1 MHCMLS
7 VDYIAVHNADFA
19 MSEIE
24 RFSALVGDIYDA
36 SLDPALWPA
45 VFEKACSFIGGST
58 ASLVSHNTVY
68 KTADFYFSSTIDPQY
83 RQLYFD
89 KYFRINPIFPTVI
102 FFDVEETHWVPD
114 ILPREEF
121 CRTRFFQEFL
131 LPQGYMDGLFAN
143 MDKSATGCALFTV
156 FFRMSDGFVDDEMR
170 RRFALVVPHVRRALL
185 IGKVIDLKQV
195 EAAALADSLD
205 TLASA
210 MFLVDGTGR
219 IVHANAS
226 GHLMVAEANA
236 VRAPN
241 GRLGA
246 TDPAADQALLDSFTA
261 SGGGDVKLG
270 RRGIAVPLR
279 SRDGERYVANV
290 LPLTSGARRR
300 AGVSYAAV
308 ATVFIHKAA
317 LDLPSPPEAVAR
329 EFRLTPAEL
338 RVLFAVIEVGG
349 VADVAA
355 VLGLSGATVKTHL
368 QRLFQKTG
376 SARQAD
382 LVKLVAGY
390 SNALVG

>member
-1 MHCMLS
+1 MP
-7 VDYIAVHNADFA
+7 
-19 MSEIE
+19 EIE
-24 RFSALVGDIYDA
+24 VFSALVGDVYDA

-45 VFEKACSFIGGST
+45 VFEKTCAFIGGS
-58 ASLVSHNTVY
+58 AANLISHSAVGNPP
-68 KTADFYFSSTIDPQY
+68 DFYFAANQDPHY
-83 RQLYFD
+83 TQLYFD
-89 KYFRINPIFPTVI
+89 KYFRINPVFPTVV

-114 ILPREEF
+114 VLPRDEF

-131 LPQGYMDGLFAN
+131 LPQGYMDGLFASLE
-143 MDKSATGCALFTV
+143 KSATSCALFTV
-156 FFRMSDGFVDDEMR
+156 FRRLSDGFVDDEMR

-185 IGKVIDLKQV
+185 IGKVIDLKKV

-219 IVHANAS
+219 IVHANVS
-226 GHLMVAEANA
+226 GHIMVAEANV

-246 TDPAADQALLDSFTA
+246 TDPVAGQALLDSFTA
-261 SGGGDVKLG
+261 CGGSDVTLG

-279 SRDGERYVANV
+279 ARNGERYVANV

-317 LDLPSPPEAVAR
+317 LNLPSPPEAVAQ

-349 VADVAA
+349 VADVAQ
-355 VLGLSGATVKTHL
+355 VLGLSEATVKTHL

-376 SARQAD
+376 TARQAD

>member
-1 MHCMLS
+1 
-7 VDYIAVHNADFA
+7 
-19 MSEIE
+19 
-24 RFSALVGDIYDA
+24 
-36 SLDPALWPA
+36 
-45 VFEKACSFIGGST
+45 
-58 ASLVSHNTVY
+58 
-68 KTADFYFSSTIDPQY
+68 
-83 RQLYFD
+83 
-89 KYFRINPIFPTVI
+89 
-102 FFDVEETHWVPD
+102 
-114 ILPREEF
+114 
-121 CRTRFFQEFL
+121 
-131 LPQGYMDGLFAN
+131 MDGLFASLE
-143 MDKSATGCALFTV
+143 KSATGCALFTV
-156 FFRMSDGFVDDEMR
+156 FRRMSDGFVDDEMR

-185 IGKVIDLKQV
+185 IGKVIDLKTV

-205 TLASA
+205 TLTSA

-226 GHLMVAEANA
+226 GHVMVANANV

-261 SGGGDVKLG
+261 SGGGDAMLG

-279 SRDGERYVANV
+279 ARNGERYVANV

-317 LDLPSPPEAVAR
+317 LDLPSPPEAVAQ

-338 RVLFAVIEVGG
+338 RVLFAVVEVGG
-349 VADVAA
+349 VADVAE
-355 VLGLSGATVKTHL
+355 VLGLSEATVKTHL

-376 SARQAD
+376 TARQAD

-390 SNALVG
+390 TNALVG